1 MQYLMGIDL
10 GSTSLK
16 AIIYDLDGNAVAAGS
31 RPTEKFHP
39 DAEHPDWTVWMPE
52 QIFGGTAD
60 AIREAISQLD
70 DPRDVKAVAVTG
82 MGMDGVPLDA
92 EGNWLYPLISWH
104 CPRTVP
110 QLEWWKEHIGAEKS
124 FAIGGNP
131 LWHICTA
138 LRILWMAEHEP
149 EILAATDK
157 WLLIEDFMNFML
169 CGRRATDYSMAS
181 NTLLFDQHRLA
192 WSDEML
198 AASGIDRRLLADPY
212 PSGTVLGEVTAKAA
226 AATGL
231 AEGTPVVLGGHDH
244 ICGTLP
250 VGAFE
255 PGVVL
260 DVTGTWE
267 SVLIAMTE
275 PNLTPEFQKA
285 GMMVQAHVARGRYSA
300 AGATVAAD
308 MLEWYRRHFH
318 KAATAGRAPDS
329 ATAGRAPDSATAGGA
344 PDSATAGGAPDSAT
358 AGRAPDSAT
367 AGGATDNSTRDD
379 STGNSPDNATDW
391 SHLMSAAAA
400 SPPGAR
406 RVMFL
411 PHMSGVSCPVV
422 DEKSLGALVGLSS
435 RATAGDVLRAMIE
448 GLDYQFLDIVTTIES
463 NSSARLERFIA
474 VGGATRNEFWMQN
487 KADVIGRPIEV
498 PAIEEATPLGAAI
511 LAGIGIGLYAD
522 EQTAF
527 HRVYKPG
534 KTYHPDPNLSKQY
547 AARFKIYRQLYPALR
562 RISHQL
568 SSIP

>member
-39 DAEHPDWTVWMPE
+39 EAEHPDWAVWMPE
-52 QIFGGTAD
+52 QIFGGTAA
-60 AIREAISQLD
+60 AIRQAVSQLG
-70 DPRDVKAVAVTG
+70 DPRDLKAVAVTG

-92 EGNWLYPLISWH
+92 DGRWLYPFISWH
-104 CPRTVP
+104 CPRTMP
-110 QLEWWKEHIGAEKS
+110 QLAWWKEHIGAEKS
-124 FAIGGNP
+124 FATGGNP

-138 LRILWMAEHEP
+138 LRILWMAEHQP

-181 NTLLFDQHRLA
+181 NTLLFDQHRLG

-212 PSGTVLGEVTAKAA
+212 PSGTVLGEVTAEAA
-226 AATGL
+226 GATGL
-231 AEGTPVVLGGHDH
+231 AQGTPVVLGGHDH

-260 DVTGTWE
+260 DVIGTWE

-308 MLEWYRRHFH
+308 MLEWFRRHFH
-318 KAATAGRAPDS
+318 KAATAGRANKSANESASDPASDS
-329 ATAGRAPDSATAGGA
+329 SP
-344 PDSATAGGAPDSAT
+344 
-358 AGRAPDSAT
+358 
-367 AGGATDNSTRDD
+367 DNST
-379 STGNSPDNATDW
+379 DW
-391 SHLMSAAAA
+391 TQLISAAAA

-422 DEKSLGALVGLSS
+422 DEKSLGALVGLSN
-435 RATAGDVLRAMIE
+435 RATAGDILRAMIE
-448 GLDYQFLDIVTTIES
+448 GLDYQFLDIVTTIEA
-463 NSSARLERFIA
+463 NCGARPERFIA

-511 LAGIGIGLYAD
+511 LAGIGIGLYQE
-522 EQTAF
+522 EQAAF
-527 HRVYKPG
+527 RRVYKPG
-534 KTYHPDPNLSKQY
+534 KTYHPDPTLSKQY
-547 AARFKIYRQLYPALR
+547 AARFEIYRQLYPALR
-562 RISHQL
+562 QISHGL